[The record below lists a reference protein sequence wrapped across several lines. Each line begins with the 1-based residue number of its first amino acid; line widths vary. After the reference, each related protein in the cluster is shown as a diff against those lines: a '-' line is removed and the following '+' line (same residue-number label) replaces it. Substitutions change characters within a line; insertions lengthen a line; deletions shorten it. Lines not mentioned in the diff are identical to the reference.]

1 VAAEPDYA
9 GAIRELSR
17 ARSVVFTTHVKPDGD
32 GLGSIA
38 ALRRWLIGRGKK
50 VGTIVP
56 TPPSP
61 KYAFLDPDGT
71 TQVAGRDVD
80 LRSLAPPDLV
90 CVVDT
95 GTWLQ
100 LAGME
105 PLVAHSGAPVLVID
119 HHQTWDALADV
130 PLIDPSAVAAA
141 VMVHRLLAEAG
152 AEMDPTT
159 AMYLLTGL
167 AVDTD
172 WFRLPTVD
180 AATLRLAASLVE
192 AGAPPAEIYDR
203 LYMSDDFARAQ
214 LRGRAIETIH
224 PALDGRAMVMRL
236 TQGLFR
242 EVGAD
247 IGDTENLIN
256 ECMRIRGVQVG
267 LMLVEAEGEE
277 VRISLRSRPP
287 VDILPVA
294 KQFGGGGH
302 HRAAGATCRGPM
314 DRVEAEVLAL
324 VAEAL
329 ADADAGST
337 AADTSKGC
345 EKPSGE

>member
-1 VAAEPDYA
+1 MVAEPDYA
-9 GAIRELSR
+9 VAIRELSR
-17 ARSVVFTTHVKPDGD
+17 ARSIIFTTHVKPDGD
-32 GLGSIA
+32 ALGSVA
-38 ALRRWLIGRGKK
+38 ALRRWLIGQGKK
-50 VGTIVP
+50 VTVIVP
-56 TPPSP
+56 TSP
-61 KYAFLDPDGT
+61 ATKYAFLDPDGT
-71 TQVAGRDVD
+71 TQVAKRDVN
-80 LRSLAPPDLV
+80 LKSLPPPDLV

-95 GTWLQ
+95 ASWLQ

-130 PLIDPSAVAAA
+130 QLIDPGAVAVA
-141 VMVHRLLAEAG
+141 VMVHHLLTEAG
-152 AEMDPTT
+152 AEIDPTT

-172 WFRLPTVD
+172 WFRLPMVD
-180 AATLRLAASLVE
+180 AATLHLAASLVE
-192 AGAPPAEIYDR
+192 AGARPAEIYDR
-203 LYMSDDFARAQ
+203 LYMSDDLVRAQ
-214 LRGRAIETIH
+214 LRGRAIETLR

-236 TQGLFR
+236 TQSLFR

-267 LMLVEAEGEE
+267 LMLVEAEGDE
-277 VRISLRSRPP
+277 VRVSLRSRPP
-287 VDILPVA
+287 VDILRVA

-302 HRAAGATCRGPM
+302 HRAAGARLEGSL
-314 DRVEAEVLAL
+314 DAVEAKVLAL

-329 ADADAGST
+329 ADADSGSDKK
-337 AADTSKGC
+337 A
-345 EKPSGE
+345 